1 MKRLPLPLVKMIARV
16 TALCPRFV
24 FALRYYLWSKKFIN
38 WNNPRNLQEFS
49 MCQLFSKDT
58 SLDFFAM
65 LADKVAV
72 RNFVRERIG
81 DKYLNELYATW
92 TSPNDISI
100 ENLPNCFVLK
110 TNNGCGC
117 NEIIYDK
124 EEIDINAIKKKFA
137 YWLYFPYG
145 DLTGQS
151 HYSKIRPLI
160 MAEKFLE
167 QKKGVDSLPYDY
179 KFFCFKGKPRYVL
192 YYESR
197 RLNEHI
203 APNMLFDMDW
213 NPIVEAVKHPISHK
227 VKCPQ
232 SFTLMKELVA
242 KLSDGIDFVR
252 VDFYE
257 INGQPI
263 FGEMTLTP
271 TMINIKPQFA
281 PLMQA
286 FRS

>member
-24 FALRYYLWSKKFIN
+24 FALRYDRWSKKIID
-38 WNNPRNLQEFS
+38 WRNPRNLQEFS

-72 RNFVRERIG
+72 RNFVKERIG
-81 DKYLNELYATW
+81 EEYLNELYATW
-92 TSPNDISI
+92 TSPNDINM
-100 ENLPNCFVLK
+100 ENLPNRFVLK

-117 NEIIYDK
+117 NVIIYNK
-124 EEIDINAIKKKFA
+124 KEIDLCAIKKKFD

-145 DLTGQS
+145 DLTGQLQ
-151 HYSKIRPLI
+151 YSRIKPFI

-167 QKKGVDSLPYDY
+167 QKKGVESLPYDY
-179 KFFCFKGKPRYVL
+179 KFFCFKGKPQFVL

-197 RLNEHI
+197 KLNEHV
-203 APNMLFDMDW
+203 APNMLFDMEW
-213 NPIVEAVKHPISHK
+213 NPIIEAVKHPISHK
-227 VKCPQ
+227 VECPQ
-232 SFTLMKELVA
+232 SFSLMK
-242 KLSDGIDFVR
+242 KLAARLSEGIDFVR

-257 INGQPI
+257 IDGRPI

-286 FRS
+286 FRD